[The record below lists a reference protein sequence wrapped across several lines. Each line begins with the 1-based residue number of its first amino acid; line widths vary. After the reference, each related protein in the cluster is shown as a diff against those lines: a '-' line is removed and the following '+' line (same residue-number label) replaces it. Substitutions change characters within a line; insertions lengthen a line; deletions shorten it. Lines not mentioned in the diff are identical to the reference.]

1 MKLFFTVLLILAAV
15 ASGCTTRSQ
24 AKADARMAYLAG
36 QKDAYASMARSQR
49 TSIVVIGQV
58 QNREIPWTDGM
69 TLAQAIVAANYTG
82 HGNPTEIILLRRGES
97 ASIDPADLLRGHDV
111 PLEPGDTITLR

>member
-1 MKLFFTVLLILAAV
+1 MKLFFTALLVLTAV
-15 ASGCTTRSQ
+15 ASGCTTRSK
-24 AKADARMAYLAG
+24 AKADEQAAYLAG
-36 QKDAYASMARSQR
+36 QRDALASLARSQR

-69 TLAQAIVAANYTG
+69 TLAQAIVAADYSA